1 MRKEKAM
8 QKFDNLKGK
17 TVVIT
22 GGSGVLCSAFA
33 YAYAEQGMN
42 VAVLGRTM
50 SKLEP
55 VAQKITELGGKGL
68 AVACDVVDEES
79 VKAAK
84 KVVND
89 AFGKVDILVNG
100 AGGNHPRGN
109 TDKEHYEQG
118 DMDNPDIV
126 SFFDIPKE
134 NFNFVFDLNLV
145 GTIIPSQVFI
155 PDMIG
160 RKGTSVINVA
170 SMSSYHAIT
179 KVSAYSAAKAAIVN
193 LTEWLAVHFATSG
206 IRVNAIAPG
215 WFITTQN
222 HDLLLNPDGSYTER
236 SKKVIRQTPMDRFG
250 VPEDLLGTMLFL
262 ADDTLSGFITGT
274 VIPVDGGIHAYMG
287 I

>member
-1 MRKEKAM
+1 M
-8 QKFDNLKGK
+8 QKLDNLKGK

-55 VAQKITELGGKGL
+55 VAEKITALGGKGL
-68 AVACDVVDEES
+68 AVSCDVVDEES
-79 VKAAK
+79 VKKAK
-84 KVVND
+84 KAVND
-89 AFGKVDILVNG
+89 VFGKVDILVNG

-109 TDKEHYEQG
+109 TDKEHYENG
-118 DMDNPDIV
+118 DMENPNVV

-155 PDMIG
+155 PDMLG
-160 RKGTSVINVA
+160 REGTCVINVA
-170 SMSSYHAIT
+170 SMGSYHPLT
-179 KVSAYSAAKAAIVN
+179 KVSAYSAAKAAVVN
-193 LTEWLAVHFATSG
+193 LTEWLAVHFAPQKV
-206 IRVNAIAPG
+206 RVNAIAPG
-215 WFITTQN
+215 WFLTTQN
-222 HDLLLNPDGSYTER
+222 KTLLTNEDGSLTER
-236 SKKVIRQTPMDRFG
+236 SKKVIAHTPMDRFG

-262 ADDTLSGFITGT
+262 ADSSLSGFVTGT
-274 VIPVDGGIHAYMG
+274 VIPVDGGLHAYLG
-287 I
+287 V

>member
-1 MRKEKAM
+1 MKM

-33 YAYAEQGMN
+33 YAYAKQGMN

-55 VAQKITELGGKGL
+55 VAEKITALGGKGL
-68 AVACDVVDEES
+68 AVSCDVVDEES
-79 VKAAK
+79 VKKAK
-84 KVVND
+84 KAVND
-89 AFGKVDILVNG
+89 VFGKVDILVNG

-109 TDKEHYEQG
+109 TDKEHYEDG
-118 DMDNPDIV
+118 DMENPNVV

-155 PDMIG
+155 PDMLG
-160 RKGTSVINVA
+160 REGTCVINVA
-170 SMSSYHAIT
+170 SMGSYHPLT
-179 KVSAYSAAKAAIVN
+179 KVSAYSAAKAAVVN
-193 LTEWLAVHFATSG
+193 LTEWLAVHFAPQKV
-206 IRVNAIAPG
+206 RVNAIAPG
-215 WFITTQN
+215 WFLTTQN
-222 HDLLLNPDGSYTER
+222 KTLLTNEDGSLTER
-236 SKKVIRQTPMDRFG
+236 SKKVIAHTPMDRFG

-262 ADDTLSGFITGT
+262 ADSSLSGFVTGT
-274 VIPVDGGIHAYMG
+274 VIPVDGGLHAYLG
-287 I
+287 V

>member
-1 MRKEKAM
+1 M
-8 QKFDNLKGK
+8 QRFDNLNGK

-22 GGSGVLCSAFA
+22 GGSGVLCSNFA

-50 SKLEP
+50 SKLED
-55 VAQKITELGGKGL
+55 VRNKINSLGGKGL
-68 AVACDVVDEES
+68 AVQCDVTDKES
-79 VKAAK
+79 VIAAK
-84 KVVND
+84 KVINE

-100 AGGNHPRGN
+100 AGGNHPKGN
-109 TDKEHYEQG
+109 TDKEHYEDG
-118 DMDNPDIV
+118 DMENPDVIT
-126 SFFDIPKE
+126 FFDIPKE

-145 GTIIPSQVFI
+145 GTLIPSQVFI
-155 PDMIG
+155 PDMLG
-160 RKGTSVINVA
+160 REGTSVINVA

-193 LTEWLAVHFATSG
+193 LTEWLAVHFAPQG

-215 WFITTQN
+215 WFITNQN
-222 HDLLLNPDGSYTER
+222 RDLLLNKDGSYTER
-236 SKKVIRQTPMDRFG
+236 SRKVINQTPVGRFG
-250 VPEDLLGTMLFL
+250 EPEDLLGTMLFL
-262 ADDTLSGFITGT
+262 ADSSLSGFITGT

>member
-1 MRKEKAM
+1 MKM

-55 VAQKITELGGKGL
+55 VAEKITALGGKGL
-68 AVACDVVDEES
+68 AVSCDVVDEES
-79 VKAAK
+79 VKKAK
-84 KVVND
+84 KAVND
-89 AFGKVDILVNG
+89 VFGKVDILVNG

-109 TDKEHYEQG
+109 TDKEHYENG
-118 DMDNPDIV
+118 DMENPNVV

-155 PDMIG
+155 PDMLG
-160 RKGTSVINVA
+160 REGTCVINVA
-170 SMSSYHAIT
+170 SMGSYHPLT
-179 KVSAYSAAKAAIVN
+179 KVSAYSAAKAAVVN
-193 LTEWLAVHFATSG
+193 LTEWLAVHFAPQKV
-206 IRVNAIAPG
+206 RVNAIAPG
-215 WFITTQN
+215 WFLTTQN
-222 HDLLLNPDGSYTER
+222 KTLLTNEDGSLTER
-236 SKKVIRQTPMDRFG
+236 SKKVIAHTPMDRFG

-262 ADDTLSGFITGT
+262 ADSSLSGFVTGT
-274 VIPVDGGIHAYMG
+274 VIPVDGGLHAYLG
-287 I
+287 V

>member
-1 MRKEKAM
+1 MRM

-55 VAQKITELGGKGL
+55 VAEKITALGGKGL
-68 AVACDVVDEES
+68 AVSCDVVDEES
-79 VKAAK
+79 VKKAK
-84 KVVND
+84 KAVND
-89 AFGKVDILVNG
+89 VFGKVDILVNG

-109 TDKEHYEQG
+109 TDKEHYEDG
-118 DMDNPDIV
+118 DMENPNVV

-155 PDMIG
+155 PDMLG
-160 RKGTSVINVA
+160 REGTCVINVA
-170 SMSSYHAIT
+170 SMGSYHPLT
-179 KVSAYSAAKAAIVN
+179 KVSAYSAAKAAVVN
-193 LTEWLAVHFATSG
+193 LTEWLAVHFAPQKV
-206 IRVNAIAPG
+206 RVNAIAPG
-215 WFITTQN
+215 WFLTTQN
-222 HDLLLNPDGSYTER
+222 KTLLTNEDGSLTER
-236 SKKVIRQTPMDRFG
+236 SKKVIAHTPMDRFG

-262 ADDTLSGFITGT
+262 ADSSLSGFVTGT
-274 VIPVDGGIHAYMG
+274 VIPVDGGLHAYLG
-287 I
+287 V

>member
-1 MRKEKAM
+1 MKM

-55 VAQKITELGGKGL
+55 VAEKITALGGKGL

-79 VKAAK
+79 VKKAK
-84 KVVND
+84 KAVND

-109 TDKEHYEQG
+109 TDKEHYEDG
-118 DMDNPDIV
+118 DMENPNVV

-155 PDMIG
+155 PDMLG
-160 RKGTSVINVA
+160 REGTCVINVA
-170 SMSSYHAIT
+170 SMGSYHPLT
-179 KVSAYSAAKAAIVN
+179 KVSAYSAAKAAVVN
-193 LTEWLAVHFATSG
+193 LTEWLAVHFAPQKV
-206 IRVNAIAPG
+206 RVNAIAPG
-215 WFITTQN
+215 WFLTTQN
-222 HDLLLNPDGSYTER
+222 KTLLTNEDGSLTER
-236 SKKVIRQTPMDRFG
+236 SKKVIAHTPMDRFG

-262 ADDTLSGFITGT
+262 ADSSLSGFVTGT
-274 VIPVDGGIHAYMG
+274 VIPVDGGLHAYLG
-287 I
+287 V